1 MCASTDTPSATRG
14 TLEVS
19 GQLPRV
25 FRRCPLGGCGQRVA
39 GAIKTG
45 MFPITSRVET
55 SRGTT
60 AMGVPTPA
68 GEGGVGDVARQGAM
82 PRQLMR

>member
-1 MCASTDTPSATRG
+1 
-14 TLEVS
+14 
-19 GQLPRV
+19 
-25 FRRCPLGGCGQRVA
+25 
-39 GAIKTG
+39 

-68 GEGGVGDVARQGAM
+68 AEGGVGDVARQGAM
-82 PRQLMR
+82 PGQLMR